1 MSLLRM
7 AEDQNKMAGLY
18 SGLTCDA
25 WAVGMTMNSRPGKFG
40 SSLPRNPK
48 ENFKCFNYTPSF
60 VVVLS
65 WPFTLEDLEQF
76 IQ

>member
-25 WAVGMTMNSRPGKFG
+25 WAVGMA
-40 SSLPRNPK
+40 
-48 ENFKCFNYTPSF
+48 
-60 VVVLS
+60 
-65 WPFTLEDLEQF
+65 
-76 IQ
+76 I